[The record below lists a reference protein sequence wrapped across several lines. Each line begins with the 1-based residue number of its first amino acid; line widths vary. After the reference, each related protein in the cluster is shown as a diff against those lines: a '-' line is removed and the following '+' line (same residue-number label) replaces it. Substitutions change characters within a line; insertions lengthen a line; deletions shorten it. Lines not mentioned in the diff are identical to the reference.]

1 MTPDRPMP
9 PVGALVLLLAIFSAA
24 ICAIVYELLIGSVA
38 SYFLG
43 NSTEQFSLT
52 IGLFLAAMG
61 LGSWGSRY
69 VADSRLLPRFAQL
82 EIWLGFL
89 GGVSVALLYTLYG
102 YTDHFRSGMVALI
115 LALGILIGLEV
126 PLITRLLRD
135 CESLRSALSTVLSL
149 DYLGALVAAML
160 FPYLLLPFL
169 GSLHTAL
176 VAGLANAAIGLAVV
190 LVFRQWLSVWGF
202 RALIIQAVAVIAVLA
217 GLAWRADVLL
227 ARWESD
233 LYEDRIVYSEQSPY
247 QKIVLTQRGEHWRLY
262 LNGHLQFA
270 SVDEYRYHEALVHPA
285 MALASDRRRVLIIGG
300 GDGLSAKE
308 VLKYSDV
315 AAVDLVDL
323 DPAVTRL
330 AMRNIHMTR
339 LNDNALNRPRVH
351 IHNEDG
357 FEFIKRDHPAYGAI
371 IIDLPDPR
379 EESLAKLY
387 SVEAYRLCRRLLLP
401 GGVVVTQASSP
412 YYSREAYWSIG
423 ASLQEAGFS
432 LWPYHLHVP
441 SFGEWGFHLGGPSG
455 WDPAA
460 AEFAVP
466 LRFLDGPVW
475 RALAV
480 FDGDMGPVPV
490 EANRLDQLVLA
501 RYYRRGWSSWF

>member
-89 GGVSVALLYTLYG
+89 GGVSVALLYTVYG

-115 LALGILIGLEV
+115 LTLGILIGFEV

-176 VAGLANAAIGLAVV
+176 VAGLVNAAIGLAVV
-190 LVFRQWLSVWGF
+190 LVFRQWLSAWGF
-202 RALIIQAVAVIAVLA
+202 RALIIQAVVVIAVLA
-217 GLAWRADVLL
+217 GLAWRADGLL

-285 MALASDRRRVLIIGG
+285 MALAPDRRRV
-300 GDGLSAKE
+300 
-308 VLKYSDV
+308 
-315 AAVDLVDL
+315 
-323 DPAVTRL
+323 
-330 AMRNIHMTR
+330 
-339 LNDNALNRPRVH
+339 
-351 IHNEDG
+351 
-357 FEFIKRDHPAYGAI
+357 
-371 IIDLPDPR
+371 
-379 EESLAKLY
+379 
-387 SVEAYRLCRRLLLP
+387 
-401 GGVVVTQASSP
+401 
-412 YYSREAYWSIG
+412 
-423 ASLQEAGFS
+423 
-432 LWPYHLHVP
+432 
-441 SFGEWGFHLGGPSG
+441 
-455 WDPAA
+455 
-460 AEFAVP
+460 
-466 LRFLDGPVW
+466 
-475 RALAV
+475 
-480 FDGDMGPVPV
+480 
-490 EANRLDQLVLA
+490 
-501 RYYRRGWSSWF
+501 